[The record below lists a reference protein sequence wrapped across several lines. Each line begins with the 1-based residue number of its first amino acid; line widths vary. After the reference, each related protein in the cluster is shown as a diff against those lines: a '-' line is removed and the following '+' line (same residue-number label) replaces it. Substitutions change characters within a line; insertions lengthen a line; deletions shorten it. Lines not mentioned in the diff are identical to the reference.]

1 MNVFSG
7 RMGVTDR
14 SAKTSSQKFLSV
26 PLIQVAE
33 RLFQANVPDW
43 ALAVAIFEVMLT
55 LYMLAA
61 V

>member
-1 MNVFSG
+1 MNAFSG

-14 SAKTSSQKFLSV
+14 SAKTSSQKFLRV

-33 RLFQANVPDW
+33 ISFQAKVPDW
-43 ALAVAIFEVMLT
+43 TFAVAIFEVKFT
-55 LYMLAA
+55 LYVLTA